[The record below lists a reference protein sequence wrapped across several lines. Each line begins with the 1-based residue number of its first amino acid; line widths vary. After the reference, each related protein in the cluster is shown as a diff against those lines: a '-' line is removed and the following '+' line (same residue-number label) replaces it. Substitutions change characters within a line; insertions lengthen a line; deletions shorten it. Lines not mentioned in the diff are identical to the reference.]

1 MNINIDEKAIE
12 YLKKHNSTA
21 VTIDVIG
28 CSSWGV
34 GEPQPTV
41 SSAEPRKNKEAY
53 KLIKVGDLDVYVK
66 NNITASND
74 TLSIKYKKVLFSEK
88 LIVEGIVF

>member
-1 MNINIDEKAIE
+1 M
-12 YLKKHNSTA
+12 
-21 VTIDVIG
+21 
-28 CSSWGV
+28 
-34 GEPQPTV
+34 

-53 KLIKVGDLDVYVK
+53 KLIKVGDFDVYVK

-74 TLSIKYKKVLFSEK
+74 TLLVKYKKVLFSEK